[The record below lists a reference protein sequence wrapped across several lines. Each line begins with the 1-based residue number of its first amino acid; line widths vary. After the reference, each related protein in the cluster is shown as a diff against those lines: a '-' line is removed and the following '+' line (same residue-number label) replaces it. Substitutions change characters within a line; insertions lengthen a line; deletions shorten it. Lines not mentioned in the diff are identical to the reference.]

1 MIVCFITDK
10 YIATLFF
17 HMYNHLGNW
26 PSNATPVKNNSTPAE
41 VPESRGAGGKR
52 VTVKNQQRCWRPD
65 HPSAKPAT
73 TNPAEVP
80 ESRGAGGL
88 RVTVKT

>member
-1 MIVCFITDK
+1 
-10 YIATLFF
+10 
-17 HMYNHLGNW
+17 MYKPLGGIGH
-26 PSNATPVKNNSTPAE
+26 PSAKPVTTNPAE
-41 VPESRGAGGKR
+41 VPESRGAGGRR

-65 HPSAKPAT
+65 HPSAKLAT